1 MGAED
6 IIGLLGF
13 GMAGTAAVLMLKPD
27 LLTQIPVNLPSEI
40 PIIPTGSEKDRLLAA
55 INSERSKASIGSLSL
70 NSQLNQ
76 VAQYWANECVKYG
89 ISEHYYNGST
99 PAIRAYQFGISGG
112 GTIYEILSKTWSPE
126 RAVSNFLNSPSHRY
140 AMLLGSLSKAGLG
153 VASYGNG
160 YNIYVIDML

>member
-13 GMAGTAAVLMLKPD
+13 GMVGTATVLMLKPD
-27 LLTQIPVNLPSEI
+27 LLSKIPVDLPSEI
-40 PIIPTGSEKDRLLAA
+40 PILPSGSEKDRLIAA
-55 INSERSKASIGSLSL
+55 VNNERTKVGVRTLSL
-70 NSQLNQ
+70 DSQLNQ
-76 VAQYWANECVKYG
+76 VAQYWANECVKYN

-99 PAIRAYQFGISGG
+99 PSLRAYQFGISGS

-153 VASYGNG
+153 IASYGNS
-160 YNIYVIDML
+160 YKVYVIDML